1 MADDL
6 FPPDGGDTSGGGSDV
21 AGEEPVGVP
30 RRVEDEELR
39 RRAEQAEERVL
50 QLENEL
56 AELEQTLSE
65 TRAALDDAERRHE
78 IDRQLVEADA
88 VDLET
93 ARLLTE
99 ASVGQMG
106 EGDVSEAVS
115 ELKRTKPFLFK
126 RAARAQ
132 ASAMSGALECGRC
145 DELQDA
151 AENARATGDRRT
163 LLRYLRLRRT
173 GVA

>member
-6 FPPDGGDTSGGGSDV
+6 FPPDGGDQSGKGSD
-21 AGEEPVGVP
+21 PVEVEAADRP

-65 TRAALDDAERRHE
+65 TRAALDDAERRSE
-78 IDRQLVEADA
+78 IERQLVEADA

-106 EGDVSEAVS
+106 EADVSEAVA

-126 RAARAQ
+126 KAARSQ

-145 DELQDA
+145 DELQNA
-151 AENARATGDRRT
+151 AESARATGDRRT